1 MADIDLIP
9 QSYRDSQR
17 IQRTLKSYLL
27 VCLLLVAIVAALR
40 GTIYYLNE
48 SLQPEIARLKTKE
61 ALSVQQLAQLD
72 QLRAAKQK
80 AEKQWQILQGL
91 RGKPIIDQL
100 FSAVDTALPGSL
112 WFDDIKYMRE
122 GQFVDVKPE
131 TRNVGYFIVVPK
143 DEKNPAAGEQGWRVA
158 RHVEIRGQA
167 ADHRTL
173 TGFIGNLGA
182 QPGISNVK
190 LMNTMPR
197 EYGNSQTT
205 EFTVVATIDT
215 GAPKK

>member
-9 QSYRDSQR
+9 QSYREAQR

-27 VCLLLVAIVAALR
+27 VCVLLVAIVAALR

-100 FSAVDTALPGSL
+100 FSAVDKALPGSL

-158 RHVEIRGQA
+158 RHVEIHGQA

>member
-1 MADIDLIP
+1 MAEIDLIP
-9 QSYRDSQR
+9 QAYRDSQR
-17 IQRTLKSYLL
+17 LQRTLKKYLL
-27 VCLLLVAIVAALR
+27 VCVLLLAIVAALR
-40 GTIYYLNE
+40 GTLFYWDNA
-48 SLQPEIARLKTKE
+48 LQPEIARLKTKE

-80 AEKQWQILQGL
+80 AEKQWLILQGL

-100 FSAVDTALPGSL
+100 FGAVDKALPGSL
-112 WFDDIKYMRE
+112 WFDGVKYMRE

-131 TRNVGYFIVVPK
+131 TKNVGYFIVVPK
-143 DEKNPAAGEQGWRVA
+143 DEKNPAAGEQAWRVA
-158 RHVEIRGQA
+158 RHVEIHGQA

-190 LMNTMPR
+190 LMNTMPHD
-197 EYGNSQTT
+197 YGNEQTT
-205 EFTVVATIDT
+205 EFTVVATIDS
-215 GAPKK
+215 GLAKK

>member
-100 FSAVDTALPGSL
+100 FSAIDKALPGSL